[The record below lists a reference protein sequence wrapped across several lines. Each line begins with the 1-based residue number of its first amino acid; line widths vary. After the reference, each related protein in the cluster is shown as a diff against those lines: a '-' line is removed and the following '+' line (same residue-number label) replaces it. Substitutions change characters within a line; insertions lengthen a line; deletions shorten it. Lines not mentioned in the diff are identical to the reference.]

1 MPGTLDG
8 SRAASEANGADPWR
22 ARPRGTTLLRR
33 AVCASPACL
42 KVRGTPTKPADLA
55 SHDSVAYEGYGLG
68 SNWDFRTEGTLP
80 TIVIPSRLVV
90 NSAEAA
96 VIAATDGAG
105 IARALSYQV
114 DALVKARSLATLM
127 EAYEPSPIPVAL

>member
-1 MPGTLDG
+1 MAQIL
-8 SRAASEANGADPWR
+8 GAQGP
-22 ARPRGTTLLRR
+22 GTTLLRWVVR
-33 AVCASPACL
+33 ASPACL

-80 TIVIPSRLVV
+80 TIVIPSRLVM
-90 NSAEAA
+90 NSAKAA